1 MKKAGK
7 KAEVKMQNEEVK
19 KVEDLKQRTKN
30 YAFRIIRLY
39 SSLPKKTEV
48 QVIGKQFLRTGT
60 SVGANYREGCR
71 ARSTQE
77 FIAKLGNSLQ
87 ELEETA
93 YWLELL
99 IESDLVR
106 KEMVES
112 LLKETDELVAIF
124 VSSINTAKER
134 IKKNF

>member
-1 MKKAGK
+1 
-7 KAEVKMQNEEVK
+7 MQNEEVK

-30 YAFRIIRLY
+30 FALRIIRLY
-39 SSLPKKTEV
+39 SSLPKKTEA
-48 QVIGKQFLRTGT
+48 QVIGKKFLRSGT

-99 IESDLVR
+99 IESGLVN
-106 KEMVES
+106 KIMVES
-112 LLKETDELVAIF
+112 LLDETNELIAIF
-124 VSSINTAKER
+124 VSSINTAKQK
-134 IKKNF
+134 IKKKP